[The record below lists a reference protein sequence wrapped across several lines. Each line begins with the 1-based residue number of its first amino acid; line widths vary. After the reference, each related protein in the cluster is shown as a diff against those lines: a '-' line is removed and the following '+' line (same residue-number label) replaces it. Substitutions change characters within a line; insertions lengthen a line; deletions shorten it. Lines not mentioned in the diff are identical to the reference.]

1 MNAAVIMPVH
11 YHLGNLARAVPWA
24 VAFIGLFLAIPAQAQ
39 DANRAVA
46 FVQAPEQSDGM
57 CFGNSPEEAFGCAV
71 KQCTANGTL
80 AEDCLPM
87 KYCSPAGW
95 SADIFKQHKEGLHWH
110 DYLCG
115 WDSEAD
121 LDAAVKVACEGS
133 AKVYLMECSV
143 VAKWSPEGTR
153 IGEP

>member
-1 MNAAVIMPVH
+1 MDSFPIKHACFHLGRFVFAMVAIAAAAVTILPRSV
-11 YHLGNLARAVPWA
+11 
-24 VAFIGLFLAIPAQAQ
+24 QAQ
-39 DANRAVA
+39 DANQAVA

-71 KQCTANGTL
+71 RQWTANGTL

-121 LDAAVKVACEGS
+121 LDAAINVACEGS
-133 AKVYLMECSV
+133 AKVYLMECAV
-143 VAKWSPEGTR
+143 VAKWSPDGTR
-153 IGEP
+153 IGE